1 MRLLPLLPGTC
12 QTGFRG
18 HSQTYLYLLIMENG
32 MHHNVFTNNP
42 TVPIDVK
49 DRPVSEL
56 MDGMLRTGFQ
66 GRKLAESVQAWHN
79 MLKEKNTTVFM
90 GLSGAMVP
98 AGMRRVISH
107 MIRERMIDCLVST
120 GANLFHDCHEALGR
134 KHYVGSH
141 LADDEKLFEQGV
153 DRIYDVFA
161 VEEEFRT
168 ADNLIADFAQE
179 IGEITCSSRE
189 FMYLLGKELVRR
201 GAAEDS
207 IVVSAY
213 RHNVPIFVP
222 ALSDSSIGIGL
233 TIARRRG
240 LKLEIDQIKDV
251 DEITQIVEKSER
263 TGVVYVGGGVPKN
276 FIQQTE
282 VIASI
287 LGMDIGGHDYAIQYT
302 SDSPHWGGLSGC
314 TFDEAVSWGK
324 IAPQAKKVQVFVDAT
339 IALPIVTHALH
350 EKTHNLKRIVPV
362 FSWDGPEGFDI
373 DYKEA

>member
-1 MRLLPLLPGTC
+1 
-12 QTGFRG
+12 
-18 HSQTYLYLLIMENG
+18 
-32 MHHNVFTNNP
+32 MHHNVFTNTP

-49 DRPVSEL
+49 DRSVSDVL
-56 MDGMLRTGFQ
+56 DGMLRTGFQ

-79 MLKEKNTTVFM
+79 MLKEENMTVLM

-98 AGMRRVISH
+98 AGMRRVISY
-107 MIRERMIDCLVST
+107 MIQERMIDCLVST

-141 LADDEKLFEQGV
+141 LANDEKLFEHGV

-161 VEEEFRT
+161 VEDEFRV
-168 ADNLIADFAQE
+168 ADNLIADFAEE
-179 IGEITCSSRE
+179 IGEMSCSSRE
-189 FMYLLGKELVRR
+189 FMYLLGKELAKR
-201 GAAEDS
+201 GAPEDS

-213 RHNVPIFVP
+213 RHNIPIFVP
-222 ALSDSSIGIGL
+222 AISDSSIGIGL

-240 LKLEIDQIKDV
+240 IKIEIDQIKDV
-251 DEITQIVEKSER
+251 DEITEIVEKSRR

-287 LGMDIGGHDYAIQYT
+287 LGNDVGGHDYAIQYT

-324 IAPQAKKVQVFVDAT
+324 IAAQAKKVQVFVDAT
-339 IALPIVTHALH
+339 IALPIVVHALH
-350 EKTHNLKRIVPV
+350 EKCRGMKRSAPI
-362 FSWDGPEGFDI
+362 FKWEGTEGLEISFED
-373 DYKEA
+373 

>member
-1 MRLLPLLPGTC
+1 
-12 QTGFRG
+12 
-18 HSQTYLYLLIMENG
+18 

-49 DRPVSEL
+49 DRSISQL
-56 MDGMLRTGFQ
+56 MDGMLKTGFQ
-66 GRKLAESVQAWHN
+66 GRKLAESVQAWYN
-79 MLKEKNTTVFM
+79 MLNEKNITVFM

-98 AGMRRVISH
+98 AGMRRIISYL
-107 MIRERMIDCLVST
+107 IRERMIDCLVST
-120 GANLFHDCHEALGR
+120 GANLFHDSHEALGK

-141 LADDEKLFEQGV
+141 MADDEKLFEHGV

-168 ADNLIADFAQE
+168 ADNLIADFAKE
-179 IGEITCSSRE
+179 IGEVSCSSRE

-201 GAAEDS
+201 GATEDS

-213 RHNVPIFVP
+213 RNNVPVFVP

-233 TIARRRG
+233 TIARRKG
-240 LKLEIDQIKDV
+240 VKLEIDQIKDV
-251 DEITQIVEKSER
+251 DEITRIVEKSEK
-263 TGVVYVGGGVPKN
+263 TGVVYIGGGVPKN

-287 LGMDIGGHDYAIQYT
+287 LGMDVGGHDYAIQYT

-324 IAPQAKKVQVFVDAT
+324 IAVQAKKVQVFVDAT
-339 IALPIVTHALH
+339 IALPIVAHALH
-350 EKTHNLKRIVPV
+350 EKCRGLERNVPI
-362 FSWDGPEGFDI
+362 FNWEGREGLDI
-373 DYKEA
+373 SYSD

>member
-1 MRLLPLLPGTC
+1 
-12 QTGFRG
+12 
-18 HSQTYLYLLIMENG
+18 

-49 DRPVSEL
+49 YRSISEL
-56 MDGMLRTGFQ
+56 MDGMLKTGFQ
-66 GRKLAESVQAWHN
+66 GRKLAESVQAWYN
-79 MLKEKNTTVFM
+79 MLTEKNMTVFM

-98 AGMRRVISH
+98 AGMRRIISY

-120 GANLFHDCHEALGR
+120 GANLFHDTHEALGK

-141 LADDEKLFEQGV
+141 LADDEKLFDQGV

-161 VEEEFRT
+161 VEEEFRI
-168 ADNLIADFAQE
+168 ADNLIADFAKE
-179 IGEITCSSRE
+179 IGDISCSSRE
-189 FMYLLGKELVRR
+189 FMSILGKELVKR

-207 IVVSAY
+207 IIVSAY
-213 RHNVPIFVP
+213 KHNVPIFVP

-240 LKLEIDQIKDV
+240 IKLEVDQIKDV
-251 DEITQIVEKSER
+251 DEITRIVEKSEK

-287 LGMDIGGHDYAIQYT
+287 LGIDVGGHNYAIQYT

-324 IAPQAKKVQVFVDAT
+324 IAVQAKKVQVFVDAT
-339 IALPIVTHALH
+339 IALPIVAHALH
-350 EKTHNLKRIVPV
+350 EKCDGLKRNVPIFNWEV
-362 FSWDGPEGFDI
+362 SAGPDVNYM
-373 DYKEA
+373 D

>member
-1 MRLLPLLPGTC
+1 
-12 QTGFRG
+12 
-18 HSQTYLYLLIMENG
+18 
-32 MHHNVFTNNP
+32 MHHNVFTDNP

-49 DRPVSEL
+49 DRSISEL
-56 MDGMLRTGFQ
+56 LDGMLKTGFQ

-79 MLKEKNTTVFM
+79 MLKEKNMTVFM

-98 AGMRRVISH
+98 AGMRRLLSY

-120 GANLFHDCHEALGR
+120 GANLFHDSHEALGK

-141 LADDEKLFEQGV
+141 LADDKNLFEHGV

-161 VEEEFRT
+161 VEEEFRN
-168 ADNLIADFAQE
+168 ADNLIADFTEE
-179 IGEITCSSRE
+179 IGDISCSSRE

-201 GAAEDS
+201 GGAEDS
-207 IVVSAY
+207 IIVSAY

-222 ALSDSSIGIGL
+222 ALSDSSIGIGI

-240 LKLEIDQIKDV
+240 IKLEIDQIKDV
-251 DEITQIVEKSER
+251 DEITRIVEKSGQ

-282 VIASI
+282 VVASI
-287 LGMDIGGHDYAIQYT
+287 LGMEVEGHAYAIQYT

-324 IAPQAKKVQVFVDAT
+324 IAAQAKKVQVFVDAT
-339 IALPIVTHALH
+339 IALPIVAHALH
-350 EKTHNLKRIVPV
+350 EKCRGLKRGFPV
-362 FSWDGPEGFDI
+362 FSWEGPEGLDI
-373 DYKEA
+373 DYKQ

>member
-1 MRLLPLLPGTC
+1 
-12 QTGFRG
+12 
-18 HSQTYLYLLIMENG
+18 
-32 MHHNVFTNNP
+32 MHLNVFTDNP

-49 DRPVSEL
+49 DRSVSEL
-56 MDGMLRTGFQ
+56 MDGMLKTGFQ

-79 MLKEKNTTVFM
+79 MLKQENMTVLM

-98 AGMRRVISH
+98 AGMRRVISY
-107 MIRERMIDCLVST
+107 MIQEKMIDCLVST
-120 GANLFHDCHEALGR
+120 GANMFHDSHEALGK

-141 LADDEKLFEQGV
+141 LVDDENLFEHGV

-168 ADNLIADFAQE
+168 ADNLIADFAEE
-179 IGEITCSSRE
+179 IGEISCSSRE
-189 FMYLLGKELVRR
+189 FMYLLGKELLRR

-213 RHNVPIFVP
+213 RHNIPIFVP

-240 LKLEIDQIKDV
+240 LKLDIDQIKDV
-251 DEITQIVEKSER
+251 DEVTQIVEKSGK
-263 TGVVYVGGGVPKN
+263 TGVVYIGGGVPKN

-287 LGMDIGGHDYAIQYT
+287 LGMHIEGHDYAIQYT
-302 SDSPHWGGLSGC
+302 TDAPHWGGLSGC

-324 IAPQAKKVQVFVDAT
+324 IAAQAKKVQVFVDAT
-339 IALPIVTHALH
+339 IALPIVAHALH
-350 EKTHNLKRIVPV
+350 EKCRELKRKAPI
-362 FSWDGPEGFDI
+362 FNWKGPEGLDI
-373 DYKEA
+373 DYRE

>member
-1 MRLLPLLPGTC
+1 MRL
-12 QTGFRG
+12 
-18 HSQTYLYLLIMENG
+18 
-32 MHHNVFTNNP
+32 NVFTDNP

-49 DRPVSEL
+49 DRSISEL
-56 MDGMLRTGFQ
+56 MDGMLKTGFQ
-66 GRKLAESVQAWHN
+66 GRKLAESVQAWYN
-79 MLKEKNTTVFM
+79 MLKEEDMTVLM

-98 AGMRRVISH
+98 AGMRRVISY

-120 GANLFHDCHEALGR
+120 GANLFHDSHEALGK
-134 KHYVGSH
+134 KHYIGSH
-141 LADDEKLFEQGV
+141 LADDEKLFEHGV

-168 ADNLIADFAQE
+168 ADNLIADFAEE
-179 IGEITCSSRE
+179 IGEISCSSRE
-189 FMYLLGKELVRR
+189 FMHLLGKELVRR

-213 RHNVPIFVP
+213 RHNIPIFVP

-240 LKLEIDQIKDV
+240 LRLDIDQIKDV
-251 DEITQIVEKSER
+251 DEVTQIVEKSGK
-263 TGVVYVGGGVPKN
+263 TGVVYIGGGVPKN

-287 LGMDIGGHDYAIQYT
+287 LGMDIGGHDYALQYT
-302 SDSPHWGGLSGC
+302 TDAPHWGGLSGC

-324 IAPQAKKVQVFVDAT
+324 IAAQAKKVQVFVDAT
-339 IALPIVTHALH
+339 IALPIVAHALH
-350 EKTHNLKRIVPV
+350 EKCRGLKRNAPS
-362 FSWDGPEGFDI
+362 FNWGGPEGLDI
-373 DYKEA
+373 DYKE

>member
-1 MRLLPLLPGTC
+1 
-12 QTGFRG
+12 
-18 HSQTYLYLLIMENG
+18 
-32 MHHNVFTNNP
+32 MHLNVFTDNP

-49 DRPVSEL
+49 DRSVSEL
-56 MDGMLRTGFQ
+56 MEGMLKTGFQ

-79 MLKEKNTTVFM
+79 MLKQENMTVLM

-98 AGMRRVISH
+98 AGMRRVISY
-107 MIRERMIDCLVST
+107 MIQKRMIDCLVST
-120 GANLFHDCHEALGR
+120 GANMFHDSHEALGK

-141 LADDEKLFEQGV
+141 LVDDENLFEHGV
-153 DRIYDVFA
+153 DRIYDIFA

-168 ADNLIADFAQE
+168 ADNLIADFAEE
-179 IGEITCSSRE
+179 IGEISCSSRE
-189 FMYLLGKELVRR
+189 FMYLLGKELLRR

-213 RHNVPIFVP
+213 RHNIPIFVP

-240 LKLEIDQIKDV
+240 LKLDIDQIKDV
-251 DEITQIVEKSER
+251 DEVTQIVEKSGK
-263 TGVVYVGGGVPKN
+263 TGVVYIGGGVPKN

-287 LGMDIGGHDYAIQYT
+287 LGMHIGGHDYAIQYT
-302 SDSPHWGGLSGC
+302 TDAPHWGGLSGC

-324 IAPQAKKVQVFVDAT
+324 IAAQAKKVQVFVDAT
-339 IALPIVTHALH
+339 IALPIVAHALH
-350 EKTHNLKRIVPV
+350 EKCRELKRKAPI
-362 FSWDGPEGFDI
+362 FNWKGPEGLDI
-373 DYKEA
+373 DYRK

>member
-1 MRLLPLLPGTC
+1 
-12 QTGFRG
+12 
-18 HSQTYLYLLIMENG
+18 MENG
-32 MHHNVFTNNP
+32 MHHNEFTNNP

-49 DRPVSEL
+49 DRSISEL

-66 GRKLAESVQAWHN
+66 GRKLAESVQAWYN
-79 MLKEKNTTVFM
+79 MLKEKQMTVFM

-98 AGMRRVISH
+98 AGMRRIISF
-107 MIRERMIDCLVST
+107 MVRERMIDCLVST
-120 GANLFHDCHEALGR
+120 GANLFHDTHEALGK

-141 LADDEKLFEQGV
+141 LADDEKLYERGV

-161 VEEEFRT
+161 VEKEFRT

-179 IGEITCSSRE
+179 IGDFSCSSRE
-189 FMYLLGKELVRR
+189 FMFMLGKELVKR

-213 RHNVPIFVP
+213 RQNVPIFVP

-240 LKLEIDQIKDV
+240 VKFEIDQIKDV
-251 DEITQIVEKSER
+251 DEITRIVENSGK
-263 TGVVYVGGGVPKN
+263 TGVVYIGGGVPKN

-287 LGMDIGGHDYAIQYT
+287 LGADVGGHDYAIQYT

-324 IAPQAKKVQVFVDAT
+324 IAVQAKKVQVFVDAT
-339 IALPIVTHALH
+339 IALPIVVHALH
-350 EKTHNLKRIVPV
+350 EKCRGLKRDAPI
-362 FSWDGPEGFDI
+362 FDWEGPEAVKVSYSD
-373 DYKEA
+373 